1 MPGLCR
7 WGMHAAGQ
15 KMSNNSHWLCRLK
28 HSSMWEAMASSG
40 EGASEAWEQLATT
53 WAQMEKLGICGE
65 TSDT

>member
-7 WGMHAAGQ
+7 WGIHAVGQ

-40 EGASEAWEQLATT
+40 EGVSEAWEQLATT

-65 TSDT
+65 TSDI